1 MRFETQEAGEEIR
14 LLLRAHPIV
23 LLPSLGLF
31 LALSALP
38 LVAPALFGLL
48 QVDLVQVF
56 APRQVFFTVVF
67 WYLVLL
73 GYLFYKLVFY
83 YFNAYLVTNER
94 IVDFD
99 FKGILNKQTAYA
111 KLGQIEDVTPKVVGF
126 FGTFFHYG
134 NVFIQTAAERPE
146 FEFENVPNP
155 DFVAEIIMGEMRSE
169 EKERPGEVA

>member
-1 MRFETQEAGEEIR
+1 MRFETQEAGEEVR

-23 LLPSLGLF
+23 LLPSLSLF
-31 LALSALP
+31 LGLSILP
-38 LVAPALFGLL
+38 LVTPALLGLL
-48 QVDLVQVF
+48 QVDLAQVF
-56 APRQVFFTVVF
+56 APRQVFFMVIF
-67 WYLVLL
+67 WYLVLV

-99 FKGILNKQTAYA
+99 FRGILNKQTAYT

-155 DFVAEIIMGEMRSE
+155 DYVAEVIMQEMRKE
-169 EKERPGEVA
+169 EMEKPGEVS